1 MSTDTREVVGTIW
14 DEAPVENQE
23 MVLYSPIEIK
33 PAKGA
38 AEDMGAAYTSL
49 IQMAQSIKRDPGQ
62 MIRTAAQVGGL
73 LGQSG
78 FYRFPVG
85 KGQEVEGASIG
96 LAQALAQAWRGIVYQ
111 VHILQS
117 EPLGSGGRRIHLR
130 ARVLDLQAVVVV
142 EMDQVVSTSAPPGKF
157 ANNAEQSERWHTM
170 QTQSAASKVMRN
182 AILRVL
188 PDWYVDAGF
197 EAAKEAA
204 AKAATGGKPLPAAR
218 MEALGA
224 LAGYGA
230 TKEDLELAIGMPVD
244 LWAAPQ
250 LQLCRDLYVAFK
262 AGSLSIEAW
271 KKSLQSEAAPARPT
285 GKSALGIA
293 APPPADH
300 STDLSRMEAEIGGER
315 TAAIRKECRIG
326 PEVKA
331 ADISP
336 LLAETYRKALLAAMP
351 A

>member
-1 MSTDTREVVGTIW
+1 MTEPREVTGTIW
-14 DEAPVENQE
+14 DDAPVENQE

-38 AEDMGAAYTSL
+38 GEDMGAAYTSL
-49 IQMAQSIKRDPGQ
+49 IQMAQNIKRDPGQ

-85 KGQEVEGASIG
+85 GAQVEGASIG

-111 VHILQS
+111 VHILHS

-157 ANNAEQSERWHTM
+157 ANNPEQSERWHTM

-197 EAAKEAA
+197 EAAREAA
-204 AKAATGGKPLPAAR
+204 AKTATGGKPLPAAR

-250 LQLCRDLYVAFK
+250 LQLCRDLFVAFK
-262 AGSLSIEAW
+262 SGNLSIEAW
-271 KKSLQSEAAPARPT
+271 KKSLQPEAAPARPT

-293 APPPADH
+293 STPADL
-300 STDLSRMEAEIGGER
+300 STEIGRMEAEIGPER
-315 TAAIRKECRIG
+315 TAALRKEYRIG

-336 LLAETYRKALLAAMP
+336 LLADPYRKALIAAMP